1 MKKII
6 TIIVT
11 LMLFTST
18 ASAQTMYLKDSAWS
32 YTDPKIV
39 PDYAMAIYGKSE
51 TVKVISTKTAPKMAW
66 IPSLKLYLYSEH
78 NQKVCIVEK
87 NGAKAYI
94 PRSCLTTKK
103 PQYTYKVKNCYRK
116 LTIRKGGSIYDTP
129 TSKSDKRVLTE
140 DLTVYTIGQT
150 NYWYEF
156 YHEGKVYFIRKK
168 STDIISNEESA
179 FSEIILDGV
188 PKSCA
193 DRVKYQYS
201 LMPQELRDDIEIK
214 SITISAWK
222 DEKQTL
228 SGFALML
235 SKEIWLRED
244 NKCSLENAM
253 LHEIGHLYEWKHNV
267 FSELALKERD
277 KLQLSTYHCQHDEY
291 FAEGLE
297 LYVKQ
302 YAMLKSIAPNLFNYY
317 VEAQGSFFIGG

>member
-11 LMLFTST
+11 LLLFTSA

-32 YTDPKIV
+32 YTDTKIV
-39 PDYAMAIYGKSE
+39 PDYAMTAYGKCE
-51 TVKVISTKTAPKMAW
+51 TVDVIGIKTVPKTEW
-66 IPSLKLYLYSEH
+66 VQSLKSYMYTDKS
-78 NQKVCIVEK
+78 QKVGIIKK

-103 PQYTYKVKNCYRK
+103 PQYTYKIKNCYRK
-116 LTIRKGGSIYDTP
+116 LTVRKGGSIYGVP
-129 TSKSDKRVLTE
+129 TSKGDKHVLTE
-140 DLTVYTIGQT
+140 ELTVYTIGQT

-156 YHEGKVYFIRKK
+156 YHEGKVHFIRKK
-168 STDIISNEESA
+168 STDIIGNEKST
-179 FSEIILDGV
+179 FPKIILDGV

-201 LMPQELRDDIEIK
+201 LMPQELRDDIDIE
-214 SITISAWK
+214 SITVSNWK
-222 DEKQTL
+222 NEKQSTA
-228 SGFALML
+228 GITYML
-235 SKEIWLRED
+235 SKKIYLRED
-244 NKCSLENAM
+244 KVNRLEYAM

-267 FSELALKERD
+267 FSELALKERNE
-277 KLQLSTYHCQHDEY
+277 LQLLTYHCQPDEY

-302 YAMLKSIAPNLFNYY
+302 YAMLKSTAPNLFNYY
-317 VEAQGSFFIGG
+317 VGA

>member
-11 LMLFTST
+11 LMIFTAT

-32 YTDPKIV
+32 YTDPEIV

-51 TVKVISTKTAPKMAW
+51 TVKVISTKTVPKMTW
-66 IPSLKLYLYSEH
+66 IPSLKLYLYSKH

-129 TSKSDKRVLTE
+129 TSKSDKHVLTE
-140 DLTVYTIGQT
+140 ELTVYTIGQT

-168 STDIISNEESA
+168 STDIISNEKST
-179 FSEIILDGV
+179 FPKILLDGV
-188 PKSCA
+188 SDSCI

-201 LMPQELRDDIEIK
+201 LIPQKIRNDIAIK
-214 SITISAWK
+214 AIVVSNWKGEEETIAGVVC
-222 DEKQTL
+222 Q
-228 SGFALML
+228 GHN
-235 SKEIWLRED
+235 EIWIRND
-244 NKCSLENAM
+244 KNSQLEYAL
-253 LHEIGHLYEWKHNV
+253 LHEIGHIYNWNHSVYHVDVVNDMDNLNL
-267 FSELALKERD
+267 SE
-277 KLQLSTYHCQHDEY
+277 YHRQTDEY

-297 LYVKQ
+297 LYVRQ
-302 YAMLKSIAPNLFNYY
+302 YAMLKSTAPNLFNYY
-317 VEAQGSFFIGG
+317 DGA

>member
-6 TIIVT
+6 KIIAT
-11 LMLFTST
+11 LLLFTST

-39 PDYAMAIYGKSE
+39 PDYAMAVYGKSE
-51 TVKVISTKTAPKMAW
+51 TVDVIGIKTVPKTEW
-66 IPSLKLYLYSEH
+66 VQSLKSYMYTDKS
-78 NQKVCIVEK
+78 QKVGIIKK
-87 NGAKAYI
+87 NGVKAYI

-103 PQYTYKVKNCYRK
+103 PQYTYKIKNCYRK
-116 LTIRKGGSIYDTP
+116 LTVRKGGSIYGVP
-129 TSKSDKRVLTE
+129 TSKGDKHVLTE
-140 DLTVYTIGQT
+140 ELTVYTIGQT

-156 YHEGKVYFIRKK
+156 YHEGKVCFIRKK
-168 STDIISNEESA
+168 STDIIGNEKIT
-179 FSEIILDGV
+179 FPKIILDGV
-188 PKSCA
+188 PKTCA

-214 SITISAWK
+214 SITVSDWEDGKHGIA
-222 DEKQTL
+222 
-228 SGFALML
+228 GFARLI
-235 SKEIWLRED
+235 SKVIWLRED
-244 NKCSLENAM
+244 RECSLEYAM

-277 KLQLSTYHCQHDEY
+277 KLQLSAYNYQPNEY

-302 YAMLKSIAPNLFNYY
+302 YAMFKSTAPNLFNYY
-317 VEAQGSFFIGG
+317 VVA